1 MSTSRVGNYA
11 KLLKS
16 NVMDICRR
24 FYIFLHY
31 YRSQKEGVQE
41 FRRKKEGVQEEEGR
55 RKKNSFHQSPIP
67 NPQSPVSN
75 YKLMGNTL

>member
-1 MSTSRVGNYA
+1 
-11 KLLKS
+11 
-16 NVMDICRR
+16 MDICRR

-55 RKKNSFHQSPIP
+55 RKKEGGRRIVFTNPQSPSP
-67 NPQSPVSN
+67 NPQSPIIN
-75 YKLMGNTL
+75 